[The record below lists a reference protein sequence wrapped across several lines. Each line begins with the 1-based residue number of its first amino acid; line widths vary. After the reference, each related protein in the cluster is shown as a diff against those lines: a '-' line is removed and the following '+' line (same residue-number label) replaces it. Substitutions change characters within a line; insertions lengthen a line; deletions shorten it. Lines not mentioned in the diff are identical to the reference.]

1 MQYNF
6 HIYNQYQW
14 VEVKLVFGYK
24 YVAEHNRKVC
34 PGSGVSGP
42 NESLDSLPKIRE
54 KKFFTE
60 KLVEIPVF

>member
-1 MQYNF
+1 MQHNF

-24 YVAEHNRKVC
+24 YEAEHIWKVG

-42 NESLDSLPKIRE
+42 TENLGSPPKIRE
-54 KKFFTE
+54 NKFFTE